1 MTTTYR
7 TAGAWGAGKGS
18 DLTPTEVDTNFY
30 DKETRITDIEAAGV
44 AVGISS
50 ITVSGNQMTVH
61 MTDAST
67 QGPFTLPAVEWN
79 CVGAWQPST
88 LYPIN
93 SVVTAMGNAYLVLET
108 HTSDTTFDPD
118 ATNGTAQ
125 PLYQF
130 IIGTAAT
137 TKTRTGTTFA
147 PILEDAGTYNRMT
160 NTAGCVVTIPAD
172 ATVNFPIDC
181 EIHFR
186 QCAETATAGGQV
198 EITAES
204 GVTLNGIEGFG
215 GALGPYLTSAM
226 GAVVTAKKIAAD
238 DWDLF
243 GYFAAA

>member
-1 MTTTYR
+1 MTTTFR
-7 TAGAWGAGKGS
+7 TAGAWGAGKGA
-18 DLTPTEVDTNFY
+18 DLTPAEVDNNFY
-30 DKETRITDIEAAGV
+30 DKETRITAIEAAGV

-50 ITVSGNQMTVH
+50 ITVSGDQMTVT

-67 QGPFTLPAVEWN
+67 EGPFTLPIAEWN

-88 LYPIN
+88 LYQRL

-108 HTSDTTFDPD
+108 HTSALNFDPD
-118 ATNGTAQ
+118 ATAGTAQ

-172 ATVNFPIDC
+172 DTVNFPLDC

-198 EITAES
+198 EIAFET
-204 GVTLNGIEGFG
+204 GVTPNGIEGFG
-215 GALGPYLTSAM
+215 GSTGPYLTSAM
-226 GAVVTAKKIAAD
+226 GAVITAKKIAANE
-238 DWDLF
+238 WDLI
-243 GYFAAA
+243 GYFAAV